1 MRCRT
6 LINLLSKYNDHNIIA
21 ALKYKPNTIVFIRYK
36 SQQNKNIFMEVK
48 KVIQKQ
54 LPGTEIIDRVISAGN
69 PQKLEDIIKDYADKD
84 TIINLSGGSKISSII
99 AYKVAIEKNI
109 LSIVV
114 DLKGKGFY
122 KIRGKSIELQREPFT
137 ELKVDEI
144 ISTSGAAIVEHSTGY
159 YQSDECVELL
169 NYVMNNF
176 EQWKIVKDILRD
188 KDIVSID
195 KDEPLRVSLDLSHIN
210 KSNSSEFKDFM
221 NNMNNREFISK
232 CIFFSERADF
242 SFRDVGIKR
251 FILTSG
257 IWLEALTYRLVDN
270 IEEVDDIKSG
280 VLFEWDRDLKHVR
293 NEVDVVA
300 AVDSTLMCIS
310 CKDTEKYD
318 VEELNE
324 LQVYSEKLGGEDVKK
339 ILVASREPLRQE
351 LVMERAEEMNINV
364 IIFNGDVKLFQSR
377 LRDIVLK

>member
-21 ALKYKPNTIVFIRYK
+21 SLRYKPKTIVFIRYK
-36 SQQNKNIFMEVK
+36 SQQNKDIFMEVK

-69 PQKLEDIIKDYADKD
+69 PKKLEDIIKEYADKD
-84 TIINLSGGSKISSII
+84 TVINLSGGSKISSII

-109 LSIVV
+109 ESIVV

-122 KIRGKSIELQREPFT
+122 KIRGKSIELQREPFI
-137 ELKVDEI
+137 ELKVEEI
-144 ISTSGAAIVEHSTGY
+144 ISTAGAAIVEHSTSY
-159 YQSDECVELL
+159 YQSNECKELL
-169 NYVMNNF
+169 NYVINNF
-176 EQWKIVKDILRD
+176 EQWKITKEILKD
-188 KDIVSID
+188 KDIIS
-195 KDEPLRVSLDLSHIN
+195 IN
-210 KSNSSEFKDFM
+210 KDDNLSAFLELKNISKSNIDELKNFLE
-221 NNMNNREFISK
+221 NMKTREFIGEYE
-232 CIFFSERADF
+232 FFSERIEFNF
-242 SFRDVGIKR
+242 SDAGIKR

-257 IWLEALTYRLVDN
+257 TWMEALTYRLVEN

-293 NEVDVVA
+293 NEIDVVA
-300 AVDSTLMCIS
+300 ALDSTLICIS

-339 ILVASREPLRQE
+339 ILVASREPLRRD
-351 LVMERAEEMNINV
+351 LVMERAEEMNISI

-377 LRDIVLK
+377 LRDIIMK